1 MPNAATTPAGW
12 RRAGAFL
19 AALVGVLG
27 SLAGCTTPPFQPH
40 QGPHTQAF
48 AQPERSPLTAWLL
61 PPGLDRQHTALR
73 LLDSGH
79 EAFAAR
85 AALAEGAAHTLDLQY
100 HIVEHDDTA
109 GLLLQRL
116 LRAADRGV
124 RVRLLV
130 DDLGVGH
137 SEAVLAAL
145 AQHPNL
151 SVRLFN
157 PFHWRGAVS
166 RAMEWLGSDKRLNQR
181 MHNKLWIADNAAA
194 VIGGRNLGDAYFD
207 ASPTAAFSDLDLL
220 VAGAAVREAS
230 ASFDLYWNSDWAV
243 PVGEVVAAPPAP
255 DRVRQALDERADA
268 FRRGDYVRALRASE
282 FAAQLRQATVPM
294 LTVPARVL
302 ADRPAAVING
312 TTDATADATAI
323 STGKTGAIF
332 PVLRQ
337 AVLAARREVILV
349 SPYFV
354 PGEGSIEAMC
364 ALVARGVAVRVL
376 TNSLASTDVPAV
388 HAGYARYRQG
398 MLACGVQLFELRP
411 ANGSQRQRLSSGASL
426 HAKAVV
432 IDRQWV
438 LMGSMNLDARSRR
451 VNTEVALQVDST
463 ALGAQLGALFDAST
477 TLDQV
482 WQPVLAVPGDG
493 RSALLWRGLDD
504 GRPVT
509 LRGEPQA
516 SAWRQAAA
524 ALLGWLI
531 DEELL

>member
-1 MPNAATTPAGW
+1 MNAGPATGW
-12 RRAGAFL
+12 RAWGQLISGWVAVM
-19 AALVGVLG
+19 AVMAL
-27 SLAGCTTPPFQPH
+27 LAGCTTPPFQPH
-40 QGPHTQAF
+40 LGVHTQAF

-61 PPGLDRQHTALR
+61 PPGLGPQHTALR

-243 PVGEVVAAPPAP
+243 PVDEVVTPPSDAA
-255 DRVRQALDERADA
+255 RVRQALDQRADA
-268 FRRGDYVRALRASE
+268 FRQGDYVRTLRASE

-294 LTVPARVL
+294 LTVPAQVL
-302 ADRPAAVING
+302 ADRPASTDPTAV
-312 TTDATADATAI
+312 

-337 AVLAARREVILV
+337 AVLSARREVMLV

-354 PGEGSIEAMC
+354 PGEGSIEALC

-398 MLACGVQLFELRP
+398 LLACGVQLFELRP
-411 ANGSQRQRLSSGASL
+411 ANGSQRQRLSSGSSL

-432 IDRQWV
+432 IDRHWV

-451 VNTEVALQVDST
+451 LNTEVALQVDST

-482 WQPVLAVPGDG
+482 WQPALAVPGDA
-493 RSALLWRGLDD
+493 RSAPQWRGLDD

-509 LRGEPQA
+509 LLAEPQA